1 MPYHVWMD
9 VPHYFPLSVDGR
21 SADSVFY
28 RSVTGSPSHWSP
40 RTRCLMV
47 AAISELYL
55 YLKCKNS
62 PAATRTALN
71 LEQLLGILTITGGG
85 VYQWARIA
93 ASHHLIHDTSLVTA
107 NWLYIY
113 ITKYFLNHQ
122 IFGRRV
128 RKYSTVACVTAAIRR
143 VRWRS
148 QKNQLINILINVHT
162 DIIILSI
169 YYI

>member
-1 MPYHVWMD
+1 MD
-9 VPHYFPLSVDGR
+9 APHYFLLSVDGR

-28 RSVTGSPSHWSP
+28 RSLTGSASHWSP
-40 RTRCLMV
+40 RTNCLMV

-85 VYQWARIA
+85 FISEPGLSIA

-128 RKYSTVACVTAAIRR
+128 RKYRTAACVTAAIRR

>member
-1 MPYHVWMD
+1 
-9 VPHYFPLSVDGR
+9 
-21 SADSVFY
+21 
-28 RSVTGSPSHWSP
+28 
-40 RTRCLMV
+40 MV

-85 VYQWARIA
+85 FISEPGLSIA
-93 ASHHLIHDTSLVTA
+93 ASHHLIHDTSLVTT

-122 IFGRRV
+122 IFGWRV
-128 RKYSTVACVTAAIRR
+128 RKYRTAACVTAAIRR

>member
-1 MPYHVWMD
+1 MKNAMSHVWLD
-9 VPHYFPLSVDGR
+9 VPQYFLLIVDGR

-28 RSVTGSPSHWSP
+28 RSVTGWPSHWSP
-40 RTRCLMV
+40 RTNCLMV

-62 PAATRTALN
+62 PRHPHRSLSRAAPGN
-71 LEQLLGILTITGGG
+71 IDHHWGGI
-85 VYQWARIA
+85 YQWARTA
-93 ASHHLIHDTSLVTA
+93 ASHLLIHDTSLVTT

-122 IFGRRV
+122 IFGWRRV
-128 RKYSTVACVTAAIRR
+128 RKYRTAACVTAAIRR

-148 QKNQLINILINVHT
+148 QKTN
-162 DIIILSI
+162 
-169 YYI
+169 